1 MIFTQFIFQ
10 DAAKQRMDRNVS
22 FPSDITRKHFRL
34 ARGRGM
40 TLLGAQRP
48 IRLMEATKHGESV
61 MSVRVKQVI

>member
-10 DAAKQRMDRNVS
+10 AAAKQMKEPNVS

>member
-10 DAAKQRMDRNVS
+10 APAKQRMEPNVS
-22 FPSDITRKHFRL
+22 FHSDTTRKHFQL

-48 IRLMEATKHGESV
+48 IRLMEATKHGENV
-61 MSVRVKQVI
+61 MSVRVKQVT